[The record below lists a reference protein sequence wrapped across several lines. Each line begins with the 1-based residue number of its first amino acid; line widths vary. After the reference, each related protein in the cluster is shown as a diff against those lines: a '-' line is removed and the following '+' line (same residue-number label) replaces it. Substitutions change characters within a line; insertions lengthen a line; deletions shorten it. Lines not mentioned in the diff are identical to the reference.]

1 MHHFFRIGA
10 GQVDL
15 IDDGND
21 GEVSLKCQVQV
32 GKCLCLDALG
42 GVDDQQCPFTRG
54 KAARYFV
61 GEVDVSGS
69 IDQVQFVFF
78 IIECR
83 VAHSYG
89 LGFNGDAL
97 LSL

>member
-1 MHHFFRIGA
+1 MHHFFRVST

-21 GEVSLKCQVQV
+21 GEIGFKCQVQV
-32 GKCLCLDALG
+32 GKCLCLDTLG
-42 GVDDQQCPFTRG
+42 GVDDQHCPFTRG
-54 KAARYFV
+54 QAARYFV
-61 GEVDVSGS
+61 GEVNVAGS

-78 IIECR
+78 TIECR
-83 VAHSYG
+83 VAQTYG
-89 LGFNGDAL
+89 LGFNGDTL